1 MTDELEKA
9 KQKGLLILGYGA
21 YSANAVKGKLRGKGF
36 SDEIAEAAVK
46 YLAEKKYID
55 EIRDATRL
63 CESLVKKKYG
73 KRRILS
79 ALCAKGYGEEA
90 IASAEEF
97 LEEVDFVE
105 ICRELIKIKFGQ
117 MPKERAEMQKAIAKL
132 VALGYNV
139 NEIKVAMRQ

>member
-21 YSANAVKGKLRGKGF
+21 YSASAVKGKLRMKGF
-36 SDEIAEAAVK
+36 SEEIAETAVE
-46 YLAEKKYID
+46 YLIEKKYID
-55 EIRDATRL
+55 EKRDATRL

-79 ALCAKGYGEEA
+79 AISAKGYGEEA
-90 IASAEEF
+90 LFAAEEF
-97 LEEVDFVE
+97 LETVDFVE
-105 ICRELIKIKFGQ
+105 LCREAIKIKLRQ
-117 MPKERAEMQKAIAKL
+117 IPEDRSEMQKAIAKL

-139 NEIKVAMRQ
+139 SEIKSAFRG

>member
-21 YSANAVKGKLRGKGF
+21 YSASAVKSKLRARGF
-36 SDEIAEAAVK
+36 SEEIAEAAVE
-46 YLAEKKYID
+46 YLIEKKYID
-55 EIRDATRL
+55 EKRDATRL

-79 ALCAKGYGEEA
+79 AISAKGYGEEA
-90 IASAEEF
+90 LFAAEEF
-97 LEEVDFVE
+97 LETVDFVE
-105 ICRELIKIKFGQ
+105 LCREAIKVKLRQI
-117 MPKERAEMQKAIAKL
+117 PEDRSEMQKAIAKL

-139 NEIKVAMRQ
+139 SEIKSAFRG

>member
-21 YSANAVKGKLRGKGF
+21 YSASAVKGKLRMKGF
-36 SDEIAEAAVK
+36 SEEIAEAAVE
-46 YLAEKKYID
+46 YLIEKKYID
-55 EIRDATRL
+55 EKRDATRL

-79 ALCAKGYGEEA
+79 AISAKGYGEEA
-90 IASAEEF
+90 LFAAEEF
-97 LEEVDFVE
+97 LETVDFVE
-105 ICRELIKIKFGQ
+105 LCREAIKIKLRQ
-117 MPKERAEMQKAIAKL
+117 IPEDRSEMQKAIAKL

-139 NEIKVAMRQ
+139 SEIKSAFRG

>member
-21 YSANAVKGKLRGKGF
+21 YSASAVKGKLRMKGF
-36 SDEIAEAAVK
+36 SEETAEAAVE
-46 YLAEKKYID
+46 YLIEKKYID
-55 EIRDATRL
+55 EIRDSIRL

-79 ALCAKGYGEEA
+79 AISAKGYGEEA
-90 IASAEEF
+90 LFAAEEF
-97 LEEVDFVE
+97 LETVDFVE
-105 ICRELIKIKFGQ
+105 LCREAIKIKLRQ
-117 MPKERAEMQKAIAKL
+117 IPEDRSEMQKAIAKL

-139 NEIKVAMRQ
+139 SEIKSAFRG